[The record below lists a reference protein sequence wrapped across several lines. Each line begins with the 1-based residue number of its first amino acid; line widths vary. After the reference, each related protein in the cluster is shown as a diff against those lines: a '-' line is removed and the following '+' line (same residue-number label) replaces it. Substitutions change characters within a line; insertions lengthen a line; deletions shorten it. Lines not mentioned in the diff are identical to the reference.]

1 MARIAD
7 EKKLDSIKKSLIDII
22 IRDGASNASIAKIAE
37 DANVSVGYLY
47 RHYDSK
53 ESLLNDLYLEK
64 FLQIDN
70 ILMNEIDKNTLVQK
84 AVFGFYSNILKII
97 ESNENEI
104 LFLLKMMTDYS
115 IKISKEMSANLTK
128 TIEFFKGKFK
138 NQISKEVENEQIFIQ
153 ILGSFLLF
161 INLRKR
167 GVLKD
172 SPIVQDDI
180 QSLTQMTINALK

>member
-172 SPIVQDDI
+172 SPIGQDDI